1 MSKARSV
8 IILLLALILSAHPLP
23 AQDEAFSWGATW
35 CSSPRASPAAAEAA
49 AAGSA
54 AAEPAA

>member
-35 CSSPRASPAAAEAA
+35 CSLPRASPAAAEPA

>member
-35 CSSPRASPAAAEAA
+35 CSSPRASPAAAE
-49 AAGSA
+49 
-54 AAEPAA
+54 PAA